1 MLGFLF
7 NLAVRLFLAFLVA
20 KFLLGLLG
28 GGSPAILLGLA
39 LGLVGLTYLMAWLE
53 RLYQRSWQTKA
64 MELGWR
70 LGRFFIGLN
79 QVEKQRPANTRKAR

>member
-20 KFLLGLLG
+20 KLLLG
-28 GGSPAILLGLA
+28 GGNPAMLLGLA
-39 LGLVGLTYLMAWLE
+39 LGLVGLTYLIAWLE
-53 RLYQRSWQTKA
+53 RLYQRSWQSKA

-70 LGRFFIGLN
+70 LARFFIGLN